1 MRPLSWGM
9 WDLVPWP
16 GIEPGPLALE
26 AWSLS
31 HWTIR
36 EVQLPGPHGPPA
48 RFLYISIGSSLV
60 TQTVKASA
68 YNAGYPG
75 SITGSGKSPGEGN
88 GNSLQYSCLENPMDW
103 WNFGFLFP
111 GCHGQLCVPS
121 TDVPAVST
129 CRHGSSLQAPC
140 PELLLGLH
148 RQGMTDSPY
157 SWSQALTSLEVQ
169 LILHDQNP
177 HPESYHSCD
186 PKFLL

>member
-1 MRPLSWGM
+1 MQDLSCGIRDFLTAECDTWYIGKESACQCRRHRRCGFHPWSEKICWRRKWQPTPVFFPGKSYGQRRLEDYSPESQRVGHDWANKHMRPLSWGM

-36 EVQLPGPHGPPA
+36 EVQLPGPQGPPA

-75 SITGSGKSPGEGN
+75 SIIGSGKSPGEGN

-103 WNFGFLFP
+103 GAW
-111 GCHGQLCVPS
+111 
-121 TDVPAVST
+121 
-129 CRHGSSLQAPC
+129 
-140 PELLLGLH
+140 
-148 RQGMTDSPY
+148 
-157 SWSQALTSLEVQ
+157 
-169 LILHDQNP
+169 
-177 HPESYHSCD
+177 
-186 PKFLL
+186 